1 MNESHNDSNP
11 SKVEKLMNRK
21 KYQTWSTDDAI
32 LWLEEAL
39 RLPQYK

>member
-1 MNESHNDSNP
+1 MNEAHSDSNL

>member
-1 MNESHNDSNP
+1 MNDSHNESNL